1 MTEHVIE
8 ISRSTDSL
16 DEEPDERCMTEWLR
30 AALNALQQSP
40 SEVSVRIVDVDEMV
54 ALNREYRQ
62 NPAPTNVLSFPAG
75 LTADGLTFLGD
86 IVICSEVVRDESV
99 TYTKD
104 FSQRYAHML
113 VHGLLHLLGRDHQD
127 DVERLQM
134 EAEEQALLAAF
145 DMPNPYEVQNVS

>member
-16 DEEPDERCMTEWLR
+16 DEEPDERCMTEWLC

-40 SEVSVRIVDVDEMV
+40 SEVSVRIVNVDEMV

-75 LTADGLTFLGD
+75 LIADGLTFLGD

-99 TYTKD
+99 TYT
-104 FSQRYAHML
+104 
-113 VHGLLHLLGRDHQD
+113 
-127 DVERLQM
+127 
-134 EAEEQALLAAF
+134 
-145 DMPNPYEVQNVS
+145 